1 MEEVISSVKEDNSAL
16 SSKKSITSYLIPS
29 NNKEFLNN
37 YKSNLDLISSQ
48 KVQIKD
54 NSPTKIIFIIISSI
68 FMSISIYFPNHILY
82 LNKDSFDTNLFLLF
96 HSLTIIISIP
106 IMVYFY
112 EKTIILSVI
121 NYLEHK
127 RWFFLRSNL
136 NYIGMIFYI
145 FSLQYFRCITIQLTI
160 ISIISVLFLNSKYF
174 LIGGHISQNLIF
186 GFFCV
191 ITGDSIVLYNEL
203 KYVNNN
209 GIYYNTI
216 GLFFVFISL
225 ASFAIIKIINMKY
238 LNLNNY
244 NLIIHM
250 LYNNILICIYS
261 LLFMPISYLKGIN
274 INFNFVILSSLSG
287 LFFVIAI
294 FFLVLVLKKKKNDDD
309 NIATIVIPGKPIL
322 ERLLLCLYNI
332 NIFYVFLLCFCFC
345 SEELFFKDF
354 VAAVI
359 IFLFKIFNG
368 NNELKDIPCFFN

>member
-112 EKTIILSVI
+112 EKTSILSVI

-174 LIGGHISQNLIF
+174 LIG
-186 GFFCV
+186 
-191 ITGDSIVLYNEL
+191 D
-203 KYVNNN
+203 
-209 GIYYNTI
+209 IYRRI
-216 GLFFVFISL
+216 
-225 ASFAIIKIINMKY
+225 
-238 LNLNNY
+238 
-244 NLIIHM
+244 
-250 LYNNILICIYS
+250 
-261 LLFMPISYLKGIN
+261 
-274 INFNFVILSSLSG
+274 
-287 LFFVIAI
+287 
-294 FFLVLVLKKKKNDDD
+294 
-309 NIATIVIPGKPIL
+309 
-322 ERLLLCLYNI
+322 
-332 NIFYVFLLCFCFC
+332 
-345 SEELFFKDF
+345 
-354 VAAVI
+354 
-359 IFLFKIFNG
+359 
-368 NNELKDIPCFFN
+368 